1 MNPWLHERLAGK
13 WDNHN
18 SPKELFSE
26 RIAPDPKAHVGQ
38 IVAGLTHAERR
49 VQNGC
54 AELASLLTEQHP
66 KLLYKHLDAFVN
78 NLDAPEAVL
87 RWEAV
92 CTLGNL
98 AQADDNATL
107 LRHVPAIA
115 RHLNDKS
122 IVLQGHAARA
132 LAKIAQRFPEQ
143 SDRIL
148 DALLEAKGKFSGS
161 RIGYLVD
168 AMIPFASQANHRARV
183 LGFVQPLAS
192 SQIASVA
199 KKVRQVLRV
208 LDATDGDVAKC
219 AAPPKKR
226 KPSGRSAETSRRVS
240 KTSSG
245 Q

>member
-1 MNPWLHERLAGK
+1 MNPSLHEQLAGK
-13 WDNHN
+13 WDKHN
-18 SPKELFSE
+18 SPKELFSD
-26 RIAPDPKAHVGQ
+26 RVVRDPKAYVGQ
-38 IVAGLTHAERR
+38 IIAGLTHAERR

-54 AELASLLTEQHP
+54 AELASLLSEPHP
-66 KLLYKHLDAFVN
+66 MLLYKHLDAFVN

-143 SDRIL
+143 SDGIL
-148 DALLEAKGKFSGS
+148 DALLAAKGKFSGS
-161 RIGYLVD
+161 RIGYLVV
-168 AMIPFASQANHRARV
+168 AMIPFTSQAKHRARV
-183 LGFVQPLAS
+183 LGFVQPLVS
-192 SQIASVA
+192 SQTASVA

-208 LDATDGDVAKC
+208 LDATDGGVVKG
-219 AAPPKKR
+219 AALPKKR
-226 KPSGRSAETSRRVS
+226 KPVKRRE
-240 KTSSG
+240 
-245 Q
+245 